1 MKKLKVEKFENVWDA
16 IADSPEEA
24 ANLDARSELMDQIEA
39 LIKKNRWTQAEAAQ
53 RLNVTQPRISHLSR
67 RQIDRFSVDALLNM
81 ATLAGLQIEIA
92 VRAK

>member
-1 MKKLKVEKFENVWDA
+1 MSSAADFTDFAVNLRVRAELIDA
-16 IADSPEEA
+16 INQRIV
-24 ANLDARSELMDQIEA
+24 ANG
-39 LIKKNRWTQAEAAQ
+39 WTQAEAAQ

-92 VRAK
+92 VRAT